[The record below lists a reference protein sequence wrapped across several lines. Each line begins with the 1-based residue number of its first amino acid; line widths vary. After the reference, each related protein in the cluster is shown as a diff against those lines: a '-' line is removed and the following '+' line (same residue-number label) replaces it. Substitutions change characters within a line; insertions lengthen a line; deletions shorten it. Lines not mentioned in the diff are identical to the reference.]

1 MLQTSTGNLV
11 NSVLKTDFFFFC
23 LRLKTEFLKGEALY
37 QEGIRGTGEGG
48 RDTNS
53 HPSQRKC
60 G

>member
-11 NSVLKTDFFFFC
+11 NSV
-23 LRLKTEFLKGEALY
+23 LKTEFLKGEALY